1 MSKKSKRHHQHSHSS
16 QQQQLQQLQQQPQ
29 RINRSSSSSSQLL
42 SHDDFYSDCY
52 STFSQITTSTIND
65 IDHLPYVINLRTV
78 TIIIGATI
86 GGLLFGYDTG
96 VISGV
101 LLYLKPSDL
110 QRLQITD
117 LQKEFIT
124 SSTSIGSFLGSLIS
138 FKLADYYGRRITLA
152 ICCAIFILASILMS
166 MAHTLSILIMGRL
179 IVGLAIG
186 TAAQC
191 IPIYL
196 SEISPARIRGFMLT
210 LNSIAITGGQL
221 LSYIISYYLKDTLH
235 SWRYLFGIAALPAL
249 LFILILDF
257 IPESPR
263 WLAYT
268 HQYAEAQN
276 SLRMLYPNANSLQIN
291 LKLRKLIMTI
301 NKLQKYETSNVT
313 NDNIL
318 SATTN
323 AHILLENT
331 SPATIIQQQNI
342 NRNTRRNNNTIQLDT
357 KRRKMEPKTKRA
369 LIIGCILM
377 FFQQVSGFNAFMY
390 YSPIIFS
397 KLDTNNPLIPAMLI
411 AATNFIFTFVA
422 LSLVDTLGRRAIL
435 LYTIWIMILGLLL
448 ASIGFDHNNI
458 NLLLGSLI
466 MYVAG
471 YASALGTVP
480 WSSVEFLPLNQRS
493 FGASCISCTN
503 WLTNTIVSLTYL
515 SIMNTIGNENTMI
528 CFAFFMLLAWGFVFI
543 WYPEVKGLSL
553 EEIGEVFANGIDVHY
568 IYRNYY

>member
-1 MSKKSKRHHQHSHSS
+1 MSKKSKHHHQQHSNNSHSNTIL
-16 QQQQLQQLQQQPQ
+16 QQQQQQ
-29 RINRSSSSSSQLL
+29 RINRSSSSSSQLP
-42 SHDDFYSDCY
+42 SRDDFYSDCY
-52 STFSQITTSTIND
+52 STFSQVTTSTIND
-65 IDHLPYVINLRTV
+65 IDHLPYVLNLRTL
-78 TIIIGATI
+78 TIVIGATI

-117 LQKEFIT
+117 LNKELIT
-124 SSTSIGSFLGSLIS
+124 SSTSIGSFFGSLIS

-166 MAHTLSILIMGRL
+166 MAHTLSILIIGRL

-221 LSYIISYYLKDTLH
+221 LSYIISYFLKDTVH

-249 LFILILDF
+249 SFILILDF

-263 WLAYT
+263 WLAHT

-301 NKLQKYETSNVT
+301 NKLQKYDRSQSSTSIDIN
-313 NDNIL
+313 
-318 SATTN
+318 STTPLL
-323 AHILLENT
+323 LLENT
-331 SPATIIQQQNI
+331 LPSTILQQQNI
-342 NRNTRRNNNTIQLDT
+342 NLNTRRNNTNTTQSQRR
-357 KRRKMEPKTKRA
+357 KRKMEPKTKRA
-369 LIIGCILM
+369 LIIGCTLM

-397 KLDTNNPLIPAMLI
+397 KLDTSNPLIPAMII

-422 LSLVDTLGRRAIL
+422 LFLVDTLGRRAIL

-466 MYVAG
+466 IYVAG

-515 SIMNTIGNENTMI
+515 SIMNSIGNENTMI
-528 CFAFFMLLAWGFVFI
+528 CFALFMLLAWGFVFI

>member
-1 MSKKSKRHHQHSHSS
+1 MSKKSKHNHQQHNHNKS
-16 QQQQLQQLQQQPQ
+16 QQQQQQQ
-29 RINRSSSSSSQLL
+29 RINRSSSCSSQLL

-52 STFSQITTSTIND
+52 STFSQVTTSTIND
-65 IDHLPYVINLRTV
+65 IDHLPYVLNLRTL
-78 TIIIGATI
+78 TIVIGATI

-101 LLYLKPSDL
+101 LLYLKPADL
-110 QRLQITD
+110 QRLQLTD
-117 LQKEFIT
+117 LNKELIT
-124 SSTSIGSFLGSLIS
+124 SSTSIGSFFGSLIS

-166 MAHTLSILIMGRL
+166 MAHTLTILIIGRL

-221 LSYIISYYLKDTLH
+221 LSYIISFLLKDTVH

-263 WLAYT
+263 WLAHT

-301 NKLQKYETSNVT
+301 NKLQKYDRSQTA
-313 NDNIL
+313 NDIN
-318 SATTN
+318 STTPL
-323 AHILLENT
+323 LLENT
-331 SPATIIQQQNI
+331 LPSTILQQQNI
-342 NRNTRRNNNTIQLDT
+342 NRNTRRNNTTTPSHQR
-357 KRRKMEPKTKRA
+357 KKRKMEPKTKRA
-369 LIIGCILM
+369 LIIGCTLM

-397 KLDTNNPLIPAMLI
+397 KLDTNNPLIPAMII
-411 AATNFIFTFVA
+411 AATNFVFTFVA
-422 LSLVDTLGRRAIL
+422 LFLVDTLGRRAIL

-448 ASIGFDHNNI
+448 ASIGFNHNNI
-458 NLLLGSLI
+458 NLLVGSLI
-466 MYVAG
+466 VYVAG

-515 SIMNTIGNENTMI
+515 SIMNSIGNENTMI
-528 CFAFFMLLAWGFVFI
+528 CFALFMLLAWGFVFI